1 MLKVLTLLLP
11 ICLTGCSV
19 QQIQE
24 ENLQRSTTSL
34 SEQLLRENVSN
45 NTQAQPIENMR
56 LEDYAKYR
64 SANSAQRES
73 RGVLVDNFI
82 RGLSIGGF

>member
-1 MLKVLTLLLP
+1 MLKVLTLLIP
-11 ICLTGCSV
+11 IYLTGCSV
-19 QQIQE
+19 QQVQE
-24 ENLQRSTTSL
+24 ENLRRSTISL
-34 SEQLLRENVSN
+34 SEQLLSENVSN
-45 NTQAQPIENMR
+45 KAQAETIKNMR

-64 SANSAQRES
+64 NANSAQRES